1 MGTLIGLIWFVGSV
15 CKLGDKCQKW
25 EVLLLALGP
34 GILWCFTNWVFVDFC
49 PSQAFNIWRFTPVF
63 ELIKRLT
70 KSPCINGAPN
80 MLVHLAASYFA
91 YVYISVYIH
100 IYTHTCW
107 ETSYR
112 ITDVECIVRAK
123 NTPVNLTGDGEWPGV
138 RNSVEEFCRWN
149 CNNVVD
155 SVFNS

>member
-70 KSPCINGAPN
+70 KSPCMVPRTCWYIWRHRILL
-80 MLVHLAASYFA
+80 MCIL
-91 YVYISVYIH
+91 VYIY
-100 IYTHTCW
+100 IYTHTHTCS